1 MGKAS
6 RRKKERREAMK
17 SGLGNPIARKAVA
30 IASRGAVIDELKKAT
45 TEEQI
50 EVLGSVSPSKVG
62 KALIQK
68 APREMDK
75 SIRNL
80 QKTGKKVTV
89 KELCREIR
97 ETPSFLN
104 MSEQAGVS
112 YAWYEELAKE
122 RMKKHGIVED

>member
-6 RRKKERREAMK
+6 RRKKERREVAK

-62 KALIQK
+62 KALMRK

-75 SIRNL
+75 GIRNL
-80 QKTGKKVTV
+80 QKTDKKVTV

-97 ETPSFLN
+97 ETPSFLR
-104 MSEQAGVS
+104 MSEQAGVT
-112 YAWYEELAKE
+112 YAWYENLAAE
-122 RMKKHGIVED
+122 RMKSHGIMED